1 MGRANIKGTL
11 GAFGILTHP
20 GETILYCVEGRSQ
33 VVLLMLILSL
43 YSTVHL
49 VIHSLS
55 MECSWDYLH
64 VFSGGSLY
72 SQKVAAFT

>member
-1 MGRANIKGTL
+1 MDRANTKETLGVYGTL
-11 GAFGILTHP
+11 ILP
-20 GETILYCVEGRSQ
+20 GDIILCCRGVNK
-33 VVLLMLILSL
+33 LWCCFSL